1 MPKGVTSDYFY
12 HASYWQ
18 LEENRQHNQYQ
29 RHCQRQFCI
38 LVLHEKHQKRKF
50 AALQRIP
57 AYAEKS
63 LLIIVNAVYSFKTQ
77 LQNIN
82 QTSALAP
89 TVDRLRMSSPYHLV
103 CVGIV
108 FLVP

>member
-1 MPKGVTSDYFY
+1 MKSIKK
-12 HASYWQ
+12 
-18 LEENRQHNQYQ
+18 ENLQP
-29 RHCQRQFCI
+29 
-38 LVLHEKHQKRKF
+38 
-50 AALQRIP
+50 LQRIP

-63 LLIIVNAVYSFKTQ
+63 LLIIVNAVYSFQMQ

-82 QTSALAP
+82 QTSALTP
-89 TVDRLRMSSPYHLV
+89 TVDRLRLSSPYHLV